1 MQLPTVI
8 LSERDLK
15 AALDRLMSER
25 AFVFDV
31 ETVGPRRGHPKYN
44 EVTWINLA
52 THDYT
57 CTIPMG
63 HPNGSNLLAPG
74 AWRKQ
79 DGVRVWHPP
88 VYDEPPEQLPREY
101 VMAELAPLMLSPD
114 HLKVAHNEVFDAA
127 TMQKYLPSPM
137 VGPFHCTLMAFHL
150 INENAPSKKL
160 KDLVIGR
167 YGYAYDDKKTG
178 ARIEEASFRQ
188 AADYGLRD
196 ARFEWLIRQAEEP
209 LLDREDVRGVFEMEM
224 ELLPV
229 LVDMRLTGAHV
240 DESALRELE
249 VELAADLIDAEKRV
263 YAAAG
268 VGEFNLNSPKQKAAV
283 LYGPVSDGGQ
293 GLSPRRRT
301 KTGADSTDAKALEFH
316 RGNPV
321 VDNLLE
327 FAEIDTLQSTYV
339 HAYLGDDKKP
349 GALINGRIHTDFV
362 PYGTVSG
369 RFSSR
374 DPNLQNIPRPDQPRS
389 KRVRGLF
396 TAADG
401 CKLIVGDY
409 GQVELRILAH
419 FCGKGALFEGFHE
432 GIDAHTSTAAALF
445 KCAFEAVTKA
455 MRQIAKAVNFA
466 IVFGAGPDTVA
477 AMSGVSL
484 KEARKFM
491 AIHEAAFPEIY
502 SFRERV
508 LAACRSSIDHSVR
521 TILGRKRRVPE
532 IVSHNASL
540 RSHAERQAF
549 NSKIQGSNGDL
560 NKLAMIRTHQR
571 LPEGAKLIL
580 TVHDEL
586 VVEAA
591 EEVVREAEAALREAM
606 LGEEIQKLLSVPLVS
621 DLVVCDRWSEA
632 K

>member
-1 MQLPTVI
+1 MPLPTVI
-8 LSERDLK
+8 LTERDLK
-15 AALDRLMSER
+15 AALGRLMSED

-44 EVTWINLA
+44 EITWLNLA

-63 HPNGSNLLAPG
+63 HPNGSNQIAPG

-88 VYDEPPEQLPREY
+88 LFDAPPEQLPREH
-101 VMAELAPLMLSPD
+101 VMHELTPLFLSPD
-114 HLKVAHNEVFDAA
+114 HLKIAHNGVFDAA
-127 TMQKYLPSPM
+127 SMQKYLPAP
-137 VGPFHCTLMAFHL
+137 VAGPFFCTLMAFHL
-150 INENAPSKKL
+150 VDENAPSKKL
-160 KDLVIGR
+160 KDLVVGR
-167 YGYAYDDKKTG
+167 YGYAYDHDKTG
-178 ARIEEASFRQ
+178 AKIEEKGFRQ

-209 LLDREDVRGVFEMEM
+209 LLDREAVRSVFELEM
-224 ELLPV
+224 ALLPV

-240 DESALRELE
+240 DEGALRELE
-249 VELAADLIDAEKRV
+249 EELAADLDGAREKV
-263 YAAAG
+263 HIAAG
-268 VGEFNLNSPKQKAAV
+268 AEFNLNSPPQRSKI
-283 LYGPVSDGGQ
+283 LYGPPDEGGQ
-293 GLSPRRRT
+293 GLKCRNRT
-301 KTGADSTDAKALEFH
+301 STGAMSTDKDALEHH
-316 RGNPV
+316 RGNAV
-321 VDNLLE
+321 VDALLE
-327 FAEIDTLQSTYV
+327 FAAIDTLQSTYV
-339 HAYLGDDKKP
+339 HAYLGNGKKP

-362 PYGTVSG
+362 QYGTVTG
-369 RFSSR
+369 RCSSR

-396 TAADG
+396 TAAEG

-409 GQVELRILAH
+409 GQIELRILAH
-419 FCGKGALFEGFHE
+419 FCGKGGLFEGFLA
-432 GIDAHTSTAAALF
+432 GVDAHVATAAALF
-445 KCAFEAVTKA
+445 KCAFEQVTKL

-484 KEARKFM
+484 KEAKGFM
-491 AIHEAAFPEIY
+491 AIHERAFPEVY

-508 LAACRSSIDHSVR
+508 LGACRSSADHSVR
-521 TILGRKRRVPE
+521 TLLGRKRRVPE
-532 IVSHNASL
+532 IVSRQDGFRH
-540 RSHAERQAF
+540 RAERQAF
-549 NSKIQGSNGDL
+549 NAKIQGSNGDL
-560 NKLAMIRTHQR
+560 NKLAMIRAHER

-580 TVHDEL
+580 TIHDEL

-591 EEVVREAEAALREAM
+591 QEVVREAEAALREAM

>member
-1 MQLPTVI
+1 MLPSVI
-8 LSERDLK
+8 LTERDLS
-15 AALDRLMSER
+15 AALGRIASED

-44 EVTWINLA
+44 EITWVNLA
-52 THDYT
+52 TRGYT

-63 HPNGSNLLAPG
+63 HPNGSNLRAPG
-74 AWRKQ
+74 AWRKE
-79 DGVRVWHPP
+79 DGIRVWHPP
-88 VYDEPPEQLPREY
+88 VYDAPPEQLPREL
-101 VMAELAPLMLSPD
+101 VMRELAPLFASPD
-114 HLKVAHNEVFDAA
+114 HLKIAHNEVFDAA
-127 TMQKYLPSPM
+127 SVQKYLPAP
-137 VGPFHCTLMAFHL
+137 VAGPFFCTLMAFHL
-150 INENAPSKKL
+150 IDENAPSKRL

-167 YGYAYDDKKTG
+167 YGYAYDAKKTG
-178 ARIEEASFRQ
+178 AKIEEAGFKE

-196 ARFEWLIRQAEEP
+196 GRFEWLIEQAEQP
-209 LLDREDVRGVFEMEM
+209 LLDREGVRSVFELEM
-224 ELLPV
+224 ALLPV

-240 DESALRELE
+240 DETALRELE
-249 VELAADLIDAEKRV
+249 AELAADLDTTRGKV
-263 YAAAG
+263 FAAAG
-268 VGEFNLNSPKQKAAV
+268 REFNLNSPVQKSAI
-283 LYGPVSDGGQ
+283 LYGAIADGGQ
-293 GLSPRRRT
+293 GLKCKRRT
-301 KTGADSTDAKALEFH
+301 KTGGTSTDAEALGHH
-316 RGNPV
+316 RGNAV
-321 VDNLLE
+321 ADSLLE
-327 FAEIDTLQSTYV
+327 FAEINTLQSTYV

-362 PYGTVSG
+362 QYGTVTG

-389 KRVRGLF
+389 KKVRGLF

-409 GQVELRILAH
+409 GQIELRILAH
-419 FCGKGALFEGFHE
+419 FCGKGGLFEGFLA
-432 GIDAHTSTAAALF
+432 GVDAHTSTGAALF
-445 KCAFEAVTKA
+445 RCAFDAVTKV

-466 IVFGAGPDTVA
+466 IVFGAAADTVA

-484 KEARKFM
+484 KEAKRFM
-491 AIHEAAFPEIY
+491 EIHEAAFPEIY

-508 LAACRSSIDHSVR
+508 LAGCRSSADHSVR
-521 TILGRKRRVPE
+521 TLLGRKRRVPE
-532 IVSHNASL
+532 VVSHIDKF
-540 RSHAERQAF
+540 RHRAERQAF
-549 NSKIQGSNGDL
+549 NAKIQGSNGDL
-560 NKLAMIRTHQR
+560 NKLAMVRAHER
-571 LPEGAKLIL
+571 LPEGSKLIL

-591 EEVVREAEAALREAM
+591 EAVVAEAEAALREAM

>member
-8 LSERDLK
+8 LTERDLK
-15 AALDRLMSER
+15 AALGRLMSER
-25 AFVFDV
+25 AYVFDV

-44 EVTWINLA
+44 EVTWVNLA

-74 AWRKQ
+74 AWRKEN
-79 DGVRVWHPP
+79 GVRVWHPP
-88 VYDEPPEQLPREY
+88 VYDDPPEQLPREL
-101 VMAELAPLMLSPD
+101 VMRELTPLFLSPD
-114 HLKVAHNEVFDAA
+114 HLKIAHNGVFDSAS
-127 TMQKYLPSPM
+127 MQKYLPAP
-137 VGPFHCTLMAFHL
+137 VTGPFFCTLMAFHL

-178 ARIEEASFRQ
+178 AKIEEASFRQ
-188 AADYGLRD
+188 GADYGLRD

-209 LLDREDVRGVFEMEM
+209 LLDREGVRSIFELEM
-224 ELLPV
+224 ALLPV

-240 DESALRELE
+240 DETALRELE
-249 VELAADLIDAEKRV
+249 VELAADLEGAREKV
-263 YAAAG
+263 HIAAG
-268 VGEFNLNSPKQKAAV
+268 SEFNLNSPPQRQKI
-283 LYGPVSDGGQ
+283 LYGPRDEGGQ
-293 GLSPRRRT
+293 GLKCRSRT
-301 KTGADSTDAKALEFH
+301 KTGGMSTDADALEYH
-316 RGNPV
+316 RGNAV
-321 VDNLLE
+321 VDALLE
-327 FAEIDTLQSTYV
+327 HAEIYTLQSTYV
-339 HAYLGDDKKP
+339 HSYLGDGKKP

-362 PYGTVSG
+362 QYGTVTG

-419 FCGKGALFEGFHE
+419 FVGKGALYDGFHQ
-432 GIDAHTSTAAALF
+432 GVDAHTATAAALF

-477 AMSGVSL
+477 SMSGVSL
-484 KEARKFM
+484 KDAKGFM
-491 AIHEAAFPEIY
+491 AIHESAFPEIY

-508 LAACRSSIDHSVR
+508 LAACRSSADHSVR
-521 TILGRKRRVPE
+521 TLLGRKRRVPE
-532 IVSHNASL
+532 IVSRVDGFRH
-540 RSHAERQAF
+540 RAERQAF

-560 NKLAMIRTHQR
+560 NKLAMIRAHER

-580 TVHDEL
+580 TIHDEL